1 MNKRS
6 KPPLPRRASVA
17 SHLWIGLCFL
27 VVGGA
32 AFGLRRRLPLPPLA
46 DLDLLDAAGTIC
58 WAAVLTV
65 CLGLLLRRTPLWSP
79 WTWILAIL
87 LSMAVESFQSTPYPA
102 RIQAAFPPAHLLLG
116 STFSWMDMALYPVGV
131 ALAWSLL
138 RAFGRSTFSH

>member
-1 MNKRS
+1 M
-6 KPPLPRRASVA
+6 
-17 SHLWIGLCFL
+17 
-27 VVGGA
+27 
-32 AFGLRRRLPLPPLA
+32 PLPPLA